1 MGKGHFCDVDT
12 VRDGDRHTAVTAELK
27 RHTLCLSACLSLL
40 LFSCLCIPVTQQD
53 SVLHQQHHLYV
64 ADKAVKLLLKIN

>member
-27 RHTLCLSACLSLL
+27 RHTLCLSLL

-53 SVLHQQHHLYV
+53 SVLHQQNHLYV
-64 ADKAVKLLLKIN
+64 ADKAVKLHLKIN